1 MYSPWKEKELISA
14 LLLSSLLFTRPHLLW
29 DGTVVELH
37 YFVEILWKRQSRG
50 LGGKLII
57 YYFKNCIGCLCVRL
71 VTARFVCGWMSLTI
85 VAPGHKDTV
94 QPTLWFIDPMFST
107 KESKINHVVGQN
119 PTHNFLRSLWTRDVM
134 RIIQVIFFVKVK
146 AIHSE
151 VFLHFKGKPGTQVFQ
166 KRRKTCALLIYNFF
180 SKLCNTF
187 CVSVQRSPN

>member
-50 LGGKLII
+50 LGGKPII
-57 YYFKNCIGCLCVRL
+57 YYFKNCIGWLCVRL
-71 VTARFVCGWMSLTI
+71 VTAQFVCGWMSLTI

-119 PTHNFLRSLWTRDVM
+119 PTHNLLRSLWTRDVM
-134 RIIQVIFFVKVK
+134 RIIQVIFFCK
-146 AIHSE
+146 S
-151 VFLHFKGKPGTQVFQ
+151 KG
-166 KRRKTCALLIYNFF
+166 
-180 SKLCNTF
+180 NTF
-187 CVSVQRSPN
+187 WSLFTFQRQTWHTSVPKAKKNVCPPHL